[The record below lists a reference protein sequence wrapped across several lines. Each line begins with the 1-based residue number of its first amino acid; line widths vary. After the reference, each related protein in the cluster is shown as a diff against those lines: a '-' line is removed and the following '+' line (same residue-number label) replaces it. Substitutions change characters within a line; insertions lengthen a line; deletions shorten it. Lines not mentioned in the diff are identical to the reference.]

1 MFKNV
6 SLCFREMNNFYLL
19 LILLLTQV
27 VYAQEKKCSDFTT
40 GEFRYVKENMP
51 EIIIRT
57 ETEQIETNPNDKI
70 VVKTSVQW
78 LSECEYLLVYKEILN
93 YSKNVEDIIGKEIN
107 CEIIETVGNRIK
119 VHAKSDVMDEI
130 LEFIKVN

>member
-70 VVKTSVQW
+70 VVKRERIVRPLCQFRLFRS
-78 LSECEYLLVYKEILN
+78 SFREIAL
-93 YSKNVEDIIGKEIN
+93 YRTAI
-107 CEIIETVGNRIK
+107 
-119 VHAKSDVMDEI
+119 M
-130 LEFIKVN
+130 